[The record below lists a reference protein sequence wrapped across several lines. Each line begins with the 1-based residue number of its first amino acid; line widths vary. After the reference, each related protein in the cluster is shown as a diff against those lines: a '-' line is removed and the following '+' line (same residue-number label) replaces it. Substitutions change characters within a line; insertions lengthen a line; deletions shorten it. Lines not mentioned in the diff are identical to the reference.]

1 MAMDMIFDKL
11 RSWRGAA
18 LLGAVAMLLAGCAST
33 GGYGGYPGSYGQQ
46 PDRYPGQYGN
56 QYGDQL
62 VGTVQGVDRSYNRIV
77 LDVQDRSG
85 YGRGN
90 QVAVQYDQRTRL
102 YFRGQQLAVEGLER
116 GDVIRVDAATTGGR
130 LWARSIEVLR
140 DVREQG
146 GYGSGH
152 GSDYGNGYGNT
163 SELRGSVAHVDPRA
177 QVIGLDGPGYG
188 GGSQVRYDGRTVV
201 EFQGRRY
208 RPEDLERGDI
218 VRVQARRLGN
228 QWLAERIWVERDRS
242 RY

>member
-1 MAMDMIFDKL
+1 MNAIFGKL

-18 LLGAVAMLLAGCAST
+18 LVGAAAMLLAGCTST
-33 GGYGGYPGSYGQQ
+33 GGYGGYPGGYGQSY
-46 PDRYPGQYGN
+46 PDQYGSQYGN
-56 QYGDQL
+56 QL

-116 GDVIRVDAATTGGR
+116 GDVIRVDTATSGGR
-130 LWARSIEVLR
+130 LLARSIEVLR

-146 GYGSGH
+146 GYGSGY
-152 GSDYGNGYGNT
+152 GGQYGNDYGSGYGNT
-163 SELRGSVAHVDPRA
+163 SELRGSVVHVDPRA
-177 QVIGLDGPGYG
+177 QVIGLDGAGYG
-188 GGSQVRYDGRTVV
+188 GGNQVRYDGRTVV

-208 RPEDLERGDI
+208 RPENLERGDI
-218 VRVQARRLGN
+218 VRIQARRMGN
-228 QWLAERIWVERDRS
+228 GWLAERIWVERDS
-242 RY
+242 NRY